1 MDGLKELP
9 QGGQGPLSREGGAED
24 AAKKV
29 QEEQMRRDLLMTVLD
44 TGARERR
51 MLSHSSLYLFYI

>member
-9 QGGQGPLSREGGAED
+9 KGSPVPGGQGGDDG
-24 AAKKV
+24 AKKA
-29 QEEQMRRDLLMTVLD
+29 QEEQMRRDLMATVLD

-51 MLSHSSLYLFYI
+51 TSKSASVGFLYLY